1 MEERIRWFDRKF
13 SFDLP
18 AWMFP
23 NVLERLRGTPLRVEE
38 RARAFPPEITSMR
51 DGDGWSMQEH
61 AGHLLD
67 LEPLGFGRVEDFV
80 TRREVLRPA
89 DTENRRTYEANY
101 NAARIRDIL
110 AALRRER
117 FEFVARLEALE
128 AEIVVR
134 TALHP
139 RLKQPMRLVD
149 MLFFI
154 AEHDDHHIAHMTRLG
169 RTLAGRRAAQGGGSP
184 SSRER

>member
-1 MEERIRWFDRKF
+1 MMSERMRWFERKF

-23 NVLERLRGTPLRVEE
+23 NVLERLRGTPVRVEE
-38 RARAFPPEITSMR
+38 RARAFAAEILVMR

-67 LEPLGFGRVEDFV
+67 LEPLGFGRLDDFLS
-80 TRREVLRPA
+80 RREVLRPA
-89 DTENRRTYEANY
+89 DLENRKTYEANH
-101 NAARIRDIL
+101 NATPIEIIL
-110 AALRRER
+110 DALGRER
-117 FEFVARLEALE
+117 FGFVKRLEALDE
-128 AEIVVR
+128 EEVVR

-139 RLKQPMRLVD
+139 RLKQPMRLND

-169 RTLAGRRAAQGGGSP
+169 RMHTR
-184 SSRER
+184 